1 MSTNPAF
8 YKTLFQYDTLF
19 RVEEDLSML
28 KVPSLPAEAE
38 KAPTPIPREATPQV
52 EAPRVD
58 TPGVEAPQMV
68 APAVHTPKEEA
79 PGVDTPG
86 VETPRAEAPKAA
98 APAEAKVPA
107 VPLPVA
113 PPQPVVSA
121 VAFPA
126 LKHKVLVL
134 VDEPTQPDLLPSEY
148 ILLSNILKAVGHS
161 IDEAD
166 IVNLSYVPATDARS
180 VFADKLTNHFIT
192 FGVPLIKLQLDLLLP
207 PYTPRQV
214 EGIWF
219 LLADPLVVIEADRN
233 LKKQLWLALQ
243 KMFAVD

>member
-1 MSTNPAF
+1 MSTNSAF

-28 KVPSLPAEAE
+28 KFPSVPAEPE
-38 KAPTPIPREATPQV
+38 KDSTP
-52 EAPRVD
+52 APRVD
-58 TPGVEAPQMV
+58 TQQADTAVAA
-68 APAVHTPKEEA
+68 APAVHTPKEETPQVVVPQVVA
-79 PGVDTPG
+79 P
-86 VETPRAEAPKAA
+86 VEKKEPVA
-98 APAEAKVPA
+98 APPRPVAPPPPVVPA
-107 VPLPVA
+107 VP
-113 PPQPVVSA
+113 
-121 VAFPA
+121 FPA

-207 PYTPRQV
+207 PYTPKQV

-219 LLADPLVVIEADRN
+219 LLADPLAVIEADRN

-243 KMFAVD
+243 KIFAVG

>member
-1 MSTNPAF
+1 M
-8 YKTLFQYDTLF
+8 DTQQ
-19 RVEEDLSML
+19 
-28 KVPSLPAEAE
+28 A
-38 KAPTPIPREATPQV
+38 
-52 EAPRVD
+52 D
-58 TPGVEAPQMV
+58 TAVAA
-68 APAVHTPKEEA
+68 APAVHTPKEETPQVVVPQVVA
-79 PGVDTPG
+79 P
-86 VETPRAEAPKAA
+86 VEKKEPVA
-98 APAEAKVPA
+98 APPRPVAPPPPVVPA
-107 VPLPVA
+107 VP
-113 PPQPVVSA
+113 
-121 VAFPA
+121 FPA

-207 PYTPRQV
+207 PYTPKQV

-219 LLADPLVVIEADRN
+219 LLADPLAVIEADRN

-243 KMFAVD
+243 KIFAVG